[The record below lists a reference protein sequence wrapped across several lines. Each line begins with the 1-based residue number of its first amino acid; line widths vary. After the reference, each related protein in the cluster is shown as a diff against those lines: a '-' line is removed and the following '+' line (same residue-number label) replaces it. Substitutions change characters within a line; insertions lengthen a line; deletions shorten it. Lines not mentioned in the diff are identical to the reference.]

1 MKLLSFL
8 EGLLGK
14 TEAPSE
20 SDAKKR
26 LQVVLLH
33 DRADLPPEQLESMK
47 KEIFAV
53 ISKYVEIDL
62 QELEVNL
69 EKVEHSV
76 ALVANIPIKKRKIE
90 D

>member
-8 EGLLGK
+8 ENLLGK
-14 TEAPSE
+14 TETSSK

-33 DRADLPPEQLESMK
+33 DRADLPPEQLEAMR

-53 ISKYVEIDL
+53 LSKYVEIDL
-62 QELEVNL
+62 QELEFNL

-76 ALVANIPIKKRKIE
+76 ALVANIPIKKRRIE
-90 D
+90 E